1 MKLRKEFITHD
12 TSSESLLVP
21 AGGAD
26 FSGLVRGNKTFG
38 EILELL
44 KMDTDEA
51 GIVAA
56 LSARY
61 PGAEEIIRKDVDR
74 ALSELC
80 RIHALD
86 E

>member
-1 MKLRKEFITHD
+1 MKLRKEFIAHD
-12 TSSESLLVP
+12 TGGESLLVP
-21 AGGAD
+21 AGGAG

-44 KMDTDEA
+44 KTDTDEA

-74 ALSELC
+74 ALSELR